1 MKKKSKKLPRIAEVE
16 LIYNNHVPTAE
27 KIHIVNSKDS
37 YEIFKAHWNFDTIE
51 LYEEFQILVLNRTN
65 QVLAIS
71 KVTTGGTAGTV
82 VDAKMIFM
90 TALLCNSAG
99 IVIAHNHP
107 SGNLTPSNAD
117 FELTQKLKDGAKL
130 LDLSILD
137 SIIISKDGYYSFKD
151 RGQL

>member
-1 MKKKSKKLPRIAEVE
+1 M
-16 LIYNNHVPTAE
+16 
-27 KIHIVNSKDS
+27 
-37 YEIFKAHWNFDTIE
+37 
-51 LYEEFQILVLNRTN
+51 YEEFQILVLNRKN

-71 KVTTGGTAGTV
+71 KITTGGTAGTV

-90 TALLCNSAG
+90 TALLCNAAG

-117 FELTQKLKDGAKL
+117 FELTQKLKAGAKL
-130 LDLSILD
+130 LDLSVLD